1 MKTHCFITIFLFLM
15 LFVFAACD
23 HGLGP
28 TTEITG
34 MAGSISYLNWPTP
47 DSLLDL
53 RLVVFKNY
61 PPENILLTVLTDT
74 AFVYPGL
81 EVPAPGLP
89 LCVDMTAFEM
99 KIDPGTYDYVVVAQ
113 RFGPEVTADWQAV
126 GQYDTTLS
134 DSLPTSITITRGEL
148 LKEINI
154 VVDFHQLPPQPF

>member
-1 MKTHCFITIFLFLM
+1 MKTRCFITIFLFLM
-15 LFVFAACD
+15 LFTFAACD

-34 MAGSISYLNWPTP
+34 MRGSISYLNWPPP

-89 LCVDMTAFEM
+89 LYVDTTVFKMEV
-99 KIDPGTYDYVVVAQ
+99 DPGTYDYVVVAQ
-113 RFGPEVTADWQAV
+113 RFGPEVTADWRAV
-126 GQYDTTLS
+126 GQYDTMLS
-134 DSLPTSITITRGEL
+134 DSLPTAITITRGEL
-148 LKEINI
+148 LKDINI
-154 VVDFHQLPPQPF
+154 VVDFNQLPPQPF